1 MNAPASCCSPK
12 SSGCSLSAIGNTSL
26 RFLQVNRRE
35 ALQHGF
41 LPRCGSR
48 LSFRIAKCRS
58 CRFESEITSCRKN
71 VIYGYFRFRQLRV
84 LCLICRPV
92 STSAASE
99 SLHPARMDPYNRQSR
114 PRASNRCI
122 HYNRYR
128 FTSFITVGPFCR
140 KGLSPRGEPVRRG
153 F

>member
-35 ALQHGF
+35 ALQPGF
-41 LPRCGSR
+41 LPRCRSR

-58 CRFESEITSCRKN
+58 CRFESEITSCREN
-71 VIYGYFRFRQLRV
+71 VIYGYFRFRQLFV

-92 STSAASE
+92 SPSAASE

-114 PRASNRCI
+114 PRPSNR
-122 HYNRYR
+122 HDQHNRYR
-128 FTSFITVGPFCR
+128 FTPCFTDGKVAAIQCSHHAP
-140 KGLSPRGEPVRRG
+140 P
-153 F
+153 